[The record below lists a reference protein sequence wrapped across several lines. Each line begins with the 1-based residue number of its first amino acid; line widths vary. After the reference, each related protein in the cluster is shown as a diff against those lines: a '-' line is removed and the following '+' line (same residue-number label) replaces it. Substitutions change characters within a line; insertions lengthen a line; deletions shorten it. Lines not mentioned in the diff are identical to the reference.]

1 MAVDTNATGIYKP
14 IIASCFVFSPTIES
28 SHINSLEEIK
38 IFMESKPESRGL
50 NYLSF
55 LNENE
60 KLN

>member
-1 MAVDTNATGIYKP
+1 MVLNTNDIRTYKP
-14 IIASCFVFSPTIES
+14 IIASWFVFSAIIES

-50 NYLSF
+50 NYVSF

-60 KLN
+60 NLN